1 MNLQGVTF
9 QSLDFWCGLSRLN
22 SYFRDVLQIFD
33 GGMGSRRYHDGQV
46 QALWGASY
54 LIRFNGGVGVHAM
67 SLFFLAFFNIFSS
80 SFGNHKHGS
89 QSERTIHTIIAG
101 RCLPVR
107 NWKTDG
113 VV

>member
-1 MNLQGVTF
+1 MNLQGITF

-46 QALWGASY
+46 QAVWGASY

-67 SLFFLAFFNIFSS
+67 SLFSWNSSTYCLRRLAAINMVV
-80 SFGNHKHGS
+80 S
-89 QSERTIHTIIAG
+89 QKGQFT
-101 RCLPVR
+101 P
-107 NWKTDG
+107 
-113 VV
+113 